1 MTGGREGR
9 RDEEK
14 GEGRRVHVTHSFCL
28 LRSSYHVEKRAFH
41 MKSLKNTQHCII
53 KYPKDSGADNG
64 F

>member
-41 MKSLKNTQHCII
+41 I
-53 KYPKDSGADNG
+53 
-64 F
+64 